1 MMQASC
7 RRMAEERHVR
17 RRGRSNDVCAADAA
31 SIAADSTIFLGG
43 AAPSRRNMD
52 SRSARLMSWP
62 ISTAP
67 CDSIRRLY
75 VPEAAPGWSERGA
88 QDQAET
94 GAAAAPYSNSDSAPT
109 SPPYS
114 APHSVLTFGSSDVE
128 PVAVMCDG
136 MSANRRMP
144 ARGSTAESRSSKRRS
159 GVSCFGPQPH
169 VHLNMLLIL
178 LLSLGGPRQAECWIA
193 LSKDGYIV
201 TRGLGLK

>member
-1 MMQASC
+1 M
-7 RRMAEERHVR
+7 R

-31 SIAADSTIFLGG
+31 SIAADCTIFLGG
-43 AAPSRRNMD
+43 AAPSRRDMD

-62 ISTAP
+62 ISAAP

-144 ARGSTAESRSSKRRS
+144 ARGSTAELRSSKRRS

>member
-31 SIAADSTIFLGG
+31 SIAADCTIFLGG

-62 ISTAP
+62 ISAAP